1 MKPDNKLFYSIRRG
15 HLTDYFRLSSAMSG
29 LTAVK
34 LTLTHFM
41 ILRVPRIIQDP
52 EESLSKDNLSILLV
66 KFTVV

>member
-1 MKPDNKLFYSIRRG
+1 M
-15 HLTDYFRLSSAMSG
+15 TDYFRLSSVMSG

-41 ILRVPRIIQDP
+41 ILRVPRIIQDR